1 MATMTLEK
9 KRKNIDLPVDVLQR
23 LSVLAASQG
32 KSLKAFIE
40 HLLVVKANSISVEVL
55 ENPSPSGDSFFE
67 DAENMAARGAK
78 VIMISGPVQQQL
90 KYPVRWF
97 PVESADQMYNAAC
110 SFFAE
115 ADAAIL
121 SAAVADFTPEQVA
134 DAKIKREKEGE
145 MMLQRKT

>member
-67 DAENMAARGAK
+67 DTEIWLR
-78 VIMISGPVQQQL
+78 SQH
-90 KYPVRWF
+90 
-97 PVESADQMYNAAC
+97 E
-110 SFFAE
+110 
-115 ADAAIL
+115 
-121 SAAVADFTPEQVA
+121 
-134 DAKIKREKEGE
+134 
-145 MMLQRKT
+145 

>member
-67 DAENMAARGAK
+67 DVENMAEISARVKAHKAGKTKSAIK
-78 VIMISGPVQQQL
+78 L
-90 KYPVRWF
+90 K
-97 PVESADQMYNAAC
+97 SAEEIK
-110 SFFAE
+110 SFIDNLWDEIYHRVWSQGYRGF
-115 ADAAIL
+115 
-121 SAAVADFTPEQVA
+121 S
-134 DAKIKREKEGE
+134 
-145 MMLQRKT
+145 

>member
-67 DAENMAARGAK
+67 DAENMAEISARVKAHSRK
-78 VIMISGPVQQQL
+78 
-90 KYPVRWF
+90 
-97 PVESADQMYNAAC
+97 D
-110 SFFAE
+110 
-115 ADAAIL
+115 
-121 SAAVADFTPEQVA
+121 
-134 DAKIKREKEGE
+134 KICHKA
-145 MMLQRKT
+145 

>member
-67 DAENMAARGAK
+67 DAENMAEISARVKAHKAGKTKSAIK
-78 VIMISGPVQQQL
+78 L
-90 KYPVRWF
+90 K
-97 PVESADQMYNAAC
+97 SAEEIK
-110 SFFAE
+110 SFIDNLWDEIYHRVWSQGYRGF
-115 ADAAIL
+115 
-121 SAAVADFTPEQVA
+121 S
-134 DAKIKREKEGE
+134 
-145 MMLQRKT
+145 

>member
-40 HLLVVKANSISVEVL
+40 HLLVVKANSMEVL

-67 DAENMAARGAK
+67 DAENMAEISARVKAHKAGKTKSAIK
-78 VIMISGPVQQQL
+78 L
-90 KYPVRWF
+90 K
-97 PVESADQMYNAAC
+97 SAEEIK
-110 SFFAE
+110 SFI
-115 ADAAIL
+115 DNL
-121 SAAVADFTPEQVA
+121 
-134 DAKIKREKEGE
+134 
-145 MMLQRKT
+145 

>member
-67 DAENMAARGAK
+67 DAENMAEISARVKAHKAGKTKSAIK
-78 VIMISGPVQQQL
+78 L
-90 KYPVRWF
+90 KSS
-97 PVESADQMYNAAC
+97 EEIK
-110 SFFAE
+110 SFI
-115 ADAAIL
+115 DNL
-121 SAAVADFTPEQVA
+121 
-134 DAKIKREKEGE
+134 
-145 MMLQRKT
+145 

>member
-23 LSVLAASQG
+23 WSVLAASQG

-67 DAENMAARGAK
+67 DAENMAEISARVKAHKAGKTKSAIK
-78 VIMISGPVQQQL
+78 L
-90 KYPVRWF
+90 K
-97 PVESADQMYNAAC
+97 SAEEIK
-110 SFFAE
+110 SFIDNLWDEIYHRVWSQGYRGF
-115 ADAAIL
+115 
-121 SAAVADFTPEQVA
+121 S
-134 DAKIKREKEGE
+134 
-145 MMLQRKT
+145 

>member
-67 DAENMAARGAK
+67 DAENMAE
-78 VIMISGPVQQQL
+78 ISAIKL
-90 KYPVRWF
+90 K
-97 PVESADQMYNAAC
+97 SAEEIK
-110 SFFAE
+110 SFI
-115 ADAAIL
+115 DNL
-121 SAAVADFTPEQVA
+121 
-134 DAKIKREKEGE
+134 
-145 MMLQRKT
+145 

>member
-55 ENPSPSGDSFFE
+55 ENPSGDSFFE
-67 DAENMAARGAK
+67 DAENMAEISARVKAHKAGKTKSAIK
-78 VIMISGPVQQQL
+78 L
-90 KYPVRWF
+90 K
-97 PVESADQMYNAAC
+97 SAEEIK
-110 SFFAE
+110 SFI
-115 ADAAIL
+115 DNL
-121 SAAVADFTPEQVA
+121 
-134 DAKIKREKEGE
+134 
-145 MMLQRKT
+145 

>member
-55 ENPSPSGDSFFE
+55 ENPSSHSRVFCYFQ
-67 DAENMAARGAK
+67 K
-78 VIMISGPVQQQL
+78 
-90 KYPVRWF
+90 
-97 PVESADQMYNAAC
+97 
-110 SFFAE
+110 
-115 ADAAIL
+115 
-121 SAAVADFTPEQVA
+121 
-134 DAKIKREKEGE
+134 
-145 MMLQRKT
+145 

>member
-67 DAENMAARGAK
+67 DAENMAEISAREKAHKAGK
-78 VIMISGPVQQQL
+78 T
-90 KYPVRWF
+90 K
-97 PVESADQMYNAAC
+97 SA
-110 SFFAE
+110 
-115 ADAAIL
+115 
-121 SAAVADFTPEQVA
+121 
-134 DAKIKREKEGE
+134 IKRKSAEEIKSFIDN
-145 MMLQRKT
+145 L

>member
-40 HLLVVKANSISVEVL
+40 HLLVLKANSISVEVL

-67 DAENMAARGAK
+67 DTENMAEISARVKAHKAGKTKSAIK
-78 VIMISGPVQQQL
+78 L
-90 KYPVRWF
+90 K
-97 PVESADQMYNAAC
+97 SAEEIK
-110 SFFAE
+110 SFI
-115 ADAAIL
+115 DNL
-121 SAAVADFTPEQVA
+121 
-134 DAKIKREKEGE
+134 
-145 MMLQRKT
+145 

>member
-67 DAENMAARGAK
+67 DAENMAEISARVKAHKAGKTKSAIK
-78 VIMISGPVQQQL
+78 L
-90 KYPVRWF
+90 K
-97 PVESADQMYNAAC
+97 SAEEIK
-110 SFFAE
+110 SFIDNLWDEIYHRVWSQSYRGF
-115 ADAAIL
+115 
-121 SAAVADFTPEQVA
+121 S
-134 DAKIKREKEGE
+134 
-145 MMLQRKT
+145 

>member
-67 DAENMAARGAK
+67 DAENMAEISARVKAHK
-78 VIMISGPVQQQL
+78 CR
-90 KYPVRWF
+90 K
-97 PVESADQMYNAAC
+97 D
-110 SFFAE
+110 
-115 ADAAIL
+115 
-121 SAAVADFTPEQVA
+121 
-134 DAKIKREKEGE
+134 KICHKA
-145 MMLQRKT
+145 LNQPRKSRAL

>member
-40 HLLVVKANSISVEVL
+40 HLLVKANSISVEVL

-67 DAENMAARGAK
+67 DAENMAEISARVKAHKAGKTKSAIK
-78 VIMISGPVQQQL
+78 L
-90 KYPVRWF
+90 K
-97 PVESADQMYNAAC
+97 SAEEIK
-110 SFFAE
+110 SFI
-115 ADAAIL
+115 DNL
-121 SAAVADFTPEQVA
+121 
-134 DAKIKREKEGE
+134 
-145 MMLQRKT
+145 

>member
-23 LSVLAASQG
+23 LSVLAAWQG

-67 DAENMAARGAK
+67 DAENMAEISARVKAHKAGKTKSAIK
-78 VIMISGPVQQQL
+78 L
-90 KYPVRWF
+90 K
-97 PVESADQMYNAAC
+97 SAEEIK
-110 SFFAE
+110 SFIDNLWDEIYHRVWSQGYRGF
-115 ADAAIL
+115 
-121 SAAVADFTPEQVA
+121 S
-134 DAKIKREKEGE
+134 
-145 MMLQRKT
+145 